1 MGYCYYCES
10 EWVGYLMGGYF
21 CEECERLRKVV
32 KALSARKINEKIK
45 FKMEV
50 FEENKKENGEEDI
63 DTTNNKR
70 YQTRSKSKITYLAT

>member
-1 MGYCYYCES
+1 MGYCYYCED
-10 EWVGYLMGGYF
+10 EWVGYVMGGYF

-50 FEENKKENGEEDI
+50 FDENKKKENGEEDV
-63 DTTNNKR
+63 DTTNKR
-70 YQTRSKSKITYLAT
+70 YNTRSKKTTFLAT

>member
-10 EWVGYLMGGYF
+10 EWVGYVMGGYF

-32 KALSARKINEKIK
+32 KALSSRKINEKIK

-50 FEENKKENGEEDI
+50 FDENNKEKDEDI
-63 DTTNNKR
+63 NTTNNKS
-70 YQTRSKSKITYLAT
+70 YQTRSKSKSTFLTT

>member
-1 MGYCYYCES
+1 MGYCYFCEE
-10 EWVGYLMGGYF
+10 EWVGYVMGGYF

-32 KALSARKINEKIK
+32 KALSARKINERIK

-50 FEENKKENGEEDI
+50 FEENKKKENGEEDI

-70 YQTRSKSKITYLAT
+70 YQTRSNTKIT